1 MDDELINSPQP
12 LETSF
17 VDIGSDPNDAQGDD
31 EPRDIFQMF
40 RNLGWSDRLE
50 INEEKGFVKILA
62 TGDFILRKNRRFFE
76 LSFCSFLQ
84 EDNRLTLY
92 GLNLIVDEKLN
103 LLDFIDFWGTPNTN
117 NYRYYLRN
125 HWILRYVLGN
135 ITTIRISD
143 DYSREL
149 TKSKNTISLQVQKFN
164 DLKSEVEMVYDKVKS
179 SKGSLQRY
187 LVNQLKFKFL
197 NEKVGRTT
205 SFNKGDFEF
214 QVHRFNL
221 ETKTN
226 KKKFEKYLNE
236 SDIDQ
241 LGQLFEK
248 MLENEVFPE
257 AYRTKLDN
265 YFIKERL
272 EDIIKLGREIL
283 GLKGEDVRTQVAEKV
298 VQKVAGGT
306 NQTFSQLESIWQKF
320 FERHLLYLFFS
331 YQKILP
337 KVELTNTE
345 TQEKMYPDF
354 VGINHYGGV
363 DVIEIKTHLKKI
375 LVRDSSHS
383 NFAFSSEMSKSMIQT
398 INYMDAIA
406 DSKFQKTKQG
416 KELSRHLNIKEN
428 FFRPRGIIIISSA
441 DRICTGLNKLT
452 EDQEKQLQ
460 RDFTKLRNNIQNIQI
475 FTFTE
480 VLDIADA
487 YIKNLI

>member
-1 MDDELINSPQP
+1 MDEELINSPQS
-12 LETSF
+12 LETNLA
-17 VDIGSDPNDAQGDD
+17 DIGSDSNDALGDD
-31 EPRDIFQMF
+31 EPRDVFQMF
-40 RNLGWSDRLE
+40 RSFRWSDRLE
-50 INEEKGFVKILA
+50 IDEAKGFVRIIA
-62 TGDFILRKNRRFFE
+62 TDDFILRKNGRFFE
-76 LSFCSFLQ
+76 LSFCKFLQ
-84 EDNRLTLY
+84 DYNRFALY
-92 GLNLIVDEKLN
+92 ALNLIVDEKLN
-103 LLDFIDFWGTPNTN
+103 LLDFIDIWGTPNTN
-117 NYRYYLRN
+117 NYKYSLRN
-125 HWILRYVLGN
+125 YSILRDVLGD
-135 ITTIRISD
+135 ITTLRISD

-149 TKSKNTISLQVQKFN
+149 TKSKNTLRLQVQKFN
-164 DLKSEVEMVYDKVKS
+164 ELKSEATTIYKKTKS
-179 SKGSLQRY
+179 SKDSLQRY

-197 NEKVGRTT
+197 NEKVDSKATFRP
-205 SFNKGDFEF
+205 GDFEF
-214 QVHRFNL
+214 QIHRFNL
-221 ETKTN
+221 KTRE
-226 KKKFEKYLNE
+226 KEKDFEKYLNE
-236 SDIDQ
+236 SDIHQ

-283 GLKGEDVRTQVAEKV
+283 KLRGEDVRTQVAEKTV
-298 VQKVAGGT
+298 RKVAGGT
-306 NQTFSQLESIWQKF
+306 NQTFNQLEAVWQKF

-331 YQKILP
+331 YRKILP
-337 KVELTNTE
+337 KIELTNTE

-406 DSKFQKTKQG
+406 DSKFQKTKYG

-428 FFRPRGIIIISSA
+428 FFRPRGIIIISSE

-452 EDQEKQLQ
+452 EDHENQLQ
-460 RDFTKLRNNIQNIQI
+460 RDFTKLRNNIQNVQI

-480 VLDIADA
+480 ILDIADA